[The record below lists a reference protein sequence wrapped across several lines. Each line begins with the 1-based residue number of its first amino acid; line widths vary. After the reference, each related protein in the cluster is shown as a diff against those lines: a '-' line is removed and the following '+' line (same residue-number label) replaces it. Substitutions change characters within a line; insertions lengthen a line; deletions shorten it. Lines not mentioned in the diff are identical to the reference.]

1 MGASPNSEVTRSWSS
16 SAANTPRCGTPGRVE
31 EPALTENLNAARMIW
46 QAGAHAAHLAQPLV
60 RGGRQPVIRT
70 ALGCRSYGH
79 RKPILSRAPALEAQR
94 GRAALVREKLACE

>member
-70 ALGCRSYGH
+70 ALGLPQLWSPKADPLAGAGARSSA
-79 RKPILSRAPALEAQR
+79 RT
-94 GRAALVREKLACE
+94 GRARSGEAGP